1 MDIASLSMAMSQQRV
16 QVDASLAL
24 MNQTKQLSEDM
35 GDRLID
41 MLEKSVPAHP
51 TLGKSIDLKG

>member
-1 MDIASLSMAMSQQRV
+1 MDIAGLSMAMSQQRL
-16 QVDASLAL
+16 QVDASLAV

-35 GDRLID
+35 GNQLVD

-51 TLGKSIDLKG
+51 SLGKTIDLKG